1 VRLACRALKADEPL
15 PQQLEGI
22 LQNITLL
29 ANHDDADLQADLKK
43 YLVHPNV
50 GHFRTVLQ
58 LATDMLVAAKI
69 AAALPGAS
77 LVVSFQQ
84 QLSLPLILPTPP
96 LHGQPDIAT
105 RAVVLEELV
114 LLLREVGTHGSVLT
128 WICSQSA
135 ADVAKLLEQH
145 EQAEQTELILPPSLR
160 IKCAAADALWRRNIK
175 ELSRVVLRF
184 FQLLLFRYQYLTQ
197 LENWQ
202 ELPGW
207 TQAEAERN
215 KIPDPLVE
223 GVVSAIPRVG
233 PTYNFADVKEDDDS
247 QACSKNYE
255 SPSKSRQCGTY

>member
-29 ANHDDADLQADLKK
+29 ANQDDADLQADLKK

-96 LHGQPDIAT
+96 SRST
-105 RAVVLEELV
+105 R
-114 LLLREVGTHGSVLT
+114 H
-128 WICSQSA
+128 C
-135 ADVAKLLEQH
+135 H
-145 EQAEQTELILPPSLR
+145 
-160 IKCAAADALWRRNIK
+160 
-175 ELSRVVLRF
+175 
-184 FQLLLFRYQYLTQ
+184 
-197 LENWQ
+197 
-202 ELPGW
+202 
-207 TQAEAERN
+207 
-215 KIPDPLVE
+215 
-223 GVVSAIPRVG
+223 
-233 PTYNFADVKEDDDS
+233 
-247 QACSKNYE
+247 
-255 SPSKSRQCGTY
+255 